1 MLRFIRPA
9 QVRTTYAMCKHGPKL
24 SNCFSTAA
32 VNRTEELV
40 TVERQ
45 GAVAIVTLNNP
56 ASLNALTAP
65 MGDQFVDVVT
75 ELTQGNGS
83 DGQFH
88 TITSP
93 HSSVYSTG
101 KYITKYGSHSTS
113 LHVPL
118 LLMSTW
124 MSPRFRH
131 LISTGLGAVVLT
143 GAGRA
148 FSAGGDIQFLRDRAA
163 DTPSRNAV
171 IMRRFYERFLSVRRI
186 PVPVVAAING
196 PAIGAGLCLA
206 LACDVRLAAATAPMG
221 ITFVG
226 LGR

>member
-93 HSSVYSTG
+93 HSSVLQYR
-101 KYITKYGSHSTS
+101 KVH
-113 LHVPL
+113 H
-118 LLMSTW
+118 
-124 MSPRFRH
+124 
-131 LISTGLGAVVLT
+131 
-143 GAGRA
+143 
-148 FSAGGDIQFLRDRAA
+148 
-163 DTPSRNAV
+163 
-171 IMRRFYERFLSVRRI
+171 
-186 PVPVVAAING
+186 
-196 PAIGAGLCLA
+196 
-206 LACDVRLAAATAPMG
+206 
-221 ITFVG
+221 
-226 LGR
+226 